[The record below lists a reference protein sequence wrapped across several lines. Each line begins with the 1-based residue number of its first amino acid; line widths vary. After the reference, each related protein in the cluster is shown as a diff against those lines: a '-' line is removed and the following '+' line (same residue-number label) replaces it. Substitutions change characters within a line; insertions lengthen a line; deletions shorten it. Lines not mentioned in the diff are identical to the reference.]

1 MIPFNIKQLETF
13 LLVATFGS
21 FRKAAERL
29 NTTQPAV
36 STRIAS
42 LEGALGAKLFER
54 QSSTVRLTAEGQR
67 LLPPAQRVLR
77 VAEQLQLTAN
87 SLSETAGVLRLGV
100 AETIVHTWLPDFL
113 KELQANYPLVDTDI
127 VVDTTTTLRNELM
140 SHRLDLAV
148 LMGPIL
154 EYSIENM
161 ELPSFPLVWVCSPA
175 LKLPNRGKLT
185 LNDLMQFPIISY
197 ARTTRPYSELYRKLT
212 GELEATPRI
221 FPANSLAASIK
232 MTLNGIGI
240 ASLPREVVQDHTAS
254 GTLRIVDCEWHPSD
268 LRFTASYSSEPSNP
282 IAERAAKLAG
292 CIAHAYAARIGEA
305 QPANNSSVE
314 PVASQPTDAIGR

>member
-36 STRIAS
+36 SNRIAG
-42 LEGALGAKLFER
+42 LEEALGAKLFER
-54 QSSTVRLTAEGQR
+54 QSGNVRLTAQGQR
-67 LLPPAQRVLR
+67 LLPSAQRVVR
-77 VAEQLQLTAN
+77 VAERLQLTAS

-113 KELQANYPLVDTDI
+113 RELQANYPLVDTDI
-127 VVDTTTTLRNELM
+127 VVDATTTLRNELM

-154 EYSIENM
+154 EHSIENIEM
-161 ELPSFPLVWVCSPA
+161 PSFPLVWVCSPH
-175 LKLPNRGKLT
+175 LKLPPRRKLT
-185 LNDLMQFPIISY
+185 LTDLMQFPIISY

-212 GELEATPRI
+212 GELEETPRI

-240 ASLPREVVQDHTAS
+240 ASLPEEVVQDYTAS
-254 GTLRIVDCEWHPSD
+254 GKLRIVDCEWHPSD
-268 LRFTASYSSEPSNP
+268 LQFTASYSSEPSNP
-282 IAERAAKLAG
+282 AAERAAKLA
-292 CIAHAYAARIGEA
+292 ASVANAYAARTDKA
-305 QPANNSSVE
+305 QESMDDRLGPRFLSRS
-314 PVASQPTDAIGR
+314 R

>member
-36 STRIAS
+36 STRIAG
-42 LEGALGAKLFER
+42 LEEALGAKLFER

-77 VAEQLQLTAN
+77 VAERLQLAAS

-113 KELQANYPLVDTDI
+113 KELQANYPLVDADI
-127 VVDTTTTLRNELM
+127 VVDATTTLRNELM

-161 ELPSFPLVWVCSPA
+161 ELPSFPLVWVCSPQ
-175 LKLPNRGKLT
+175 LKLPNRRKLT
-185 LNDLMQFPIISY
+185 LTDLVQFPIISY

-212 GELEATPRI
+212 GELEETPRI

-240 ASLPREVVQDHTAS
+240 ASLPEEVVQDYTAS
-254 GTLRIVDCEWHPSD
+254 GKLRIVDCEWHPSD
-268 LRFTASYSSEPSNP
+268 LQFTASYSSEPSNP
-282 IAERAAKLAG
+282 IAERAAKLAA
-292 CIAHAYAARIGEA
+292 CVAHAYAARTGKAE
-305 QPANNSSVE
+305 
-314 PVASQPTDAIGR
+314 DAGGG

>member
-36 STRIAS
+36 STRIAG
-42 LEGALGAKLFER
+42 LEEALGAKLFER

-77 VAEQLQLTAN
+77 VAERLQLMAS
-87 SLSETAGVLRLGV
+87 SLSETSDTTRVLRLGV

-113 KELQANYPLVDTDI
+113 KALKANYPLVETDI
-127 VVDTTTTLRNELM
+127 VVDATTTLRNELM

-148 LMGPIL
+148 LMGPVL
-154 EYSIENM
+154 EYSIENIDM
-161 ELPSFPLVWVCSPA
+161 PSFPLVWVCSPQ
-175 LKLPNRGKLT
+175 LELPNRRKVT

-212 GELEATPRI
+212 GEFEETPRI

-240 ASLPREVVQDHTAS
+240 ASLPEGVVQDYIAS
-254 GTLRIVDCEWHPSD
+254 GKLRVVECEWHPSD
-268 LRFTASYSSEPSNP
+268 LQFTASYSSEPSNP
-282 IAERAAKLAG
+282 IAERAAKLAASV
-292 CIAHAYAARIGEA
+292 AHAYAARTDKLR
-305 QPANNSSVE
+305 PAVF
-314 PVASQPTDAIGR
+314 QPTKVAGR